1 LVVETINFHPVPL
14 GLTLS
19 LSLVGDWHLWEVH
32 SAKIATRYR
41 NISTTY
47 KKMEAVEMWLW
58 RHMLGIKWSD
68 KVRNAVLQLIEGQ
81 NSERK
86 KKRLGLF
93 CIS

>member
-1 LVVETINFHPVPL
+1 
-14 GLTLS
+14 
-19 LSLVGDWHLWEVH
+19 
-32 SAKIATRYR
+32 
-41 NISTTY
+41 
-47 KKMEAVEMWLW
+47 
-58 RHMLGIKWSD
+58 MLGIKWSD